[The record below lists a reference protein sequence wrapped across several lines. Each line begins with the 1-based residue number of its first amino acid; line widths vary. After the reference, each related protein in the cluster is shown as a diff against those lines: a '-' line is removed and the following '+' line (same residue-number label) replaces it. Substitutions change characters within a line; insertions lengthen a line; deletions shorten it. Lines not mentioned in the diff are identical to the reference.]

1 MPIEPFIV
9 GGIALIASFALTGVA
24 RRQALRTRLIDIP
37 NARSSHAVPT
47 PRGGGI
53 AIVIVV
59 CAGLAILAALGRVSA
74 ATVLAVVPATL
85 AVAIAGIVDD
95 RRGLPARVRLA
106 VHFAAAALY
115 LGTVGGPPELGI
127 AWLDGLPWL
136 AFGVAMLGLV
146 WLLNLFNFMDGIDG
160 IAGTELACVSFSL
173 ALVAQLSGGSPAN
186 QSFAV
191 LLGAAGIG
199 FLGWNWPPAKIF
211 MGDVGSGFV
220 GLALGV
226 LALQTMRDCG
236 MAIWVPLILLAS
248 FTTDASVTLLRR
260 VLRGEKWHAAHRT
273 HAYQWLSRRWGSH
286 LKVVLALLAGNLIW
300 LLPLALLAQR
310 FPQHGWMIAA
320 VAYLPLIA
328 LAWLAGAGRRE

>member
-1 MPIEPFIV
+1 M
-9 GGIALIASFALTGVA
+9 IASFALTGVA
-24 RRQALRTRLIDIP
+24 RRQALRARLIDIP
-37 NARSSHAVPT
+37 NARRSHAVPT

-59 CAGLAILAALGRVSA
+59 CAGLAILAAFGRVSA
-74 ATVLAVVPATL
+74 AAALAVVPATL

-95 RRGLPARVRLA
+95 RRGLSARVRLA

-115 LGTVGGPPELGI
+115 LGTVGGPPELGV

-136 AFGVAMLGLV
+136 AFAVTLLGLV
-146 WLLNLFNFMDGIDG
+146 WLLNLFNFMDGTDG
-160 IAGTELACVSFSL
+160 IAGTEQACVSFGL
-173 ALVAQLSGGSPAN
+173 ALVAQQSGGPLAN
-186 QSFAV
+186 QLFAV

-248 FTTDASVTLLRR
+248 FTTDATVTLLRR

-286 LKVVLALLAGNLIW
+286 LKVVLALLACNLLW

-310 FPQHGWMIAA
+310 FPQHGWVIAA
-320 VAYLPLIA
+320 VAHVPLIA